1 MHKMKNFSNSLE
13 VFLKKSNSIH
23 PDTHAIFQRLL
34 FSLACLK
41 NYFEKSN
48 VIIDEPPPILTIWWE
63 ALSNHPWEPLP
74 SHPPGLFKDPKEPKT
89 TGVGGHPLVCSPHCH
104 LLTCSL
110 FRHMVP
116 TRGSICCCSHHWGPF
131 RPFSPEILSRPATH
145 PPQPLALGAVRD
157 RTSFWSQGSF

>member
-1 MHKMKNFSNSLE
+1 MSYKVYDPF
-13 VFLKKSNSIH
+13 
-23 PDTHAIFQRLL
+23 
-34 FSLACLK
+34 K

-104 LLTCSL
+104 MLIVQAHGPYEGVNLLL
-110 FRHMVP
+110 F
-116 TRGSICCCSHHWGPF
+116 SS
-131 RPFSPEILSRPATH
+131 
-145 PPQPLALGAVRD
+145 LGAL
-157 RTSFWSQGSF
+157 QAILP

>member
-1 MHKMKNFSNSLE
+1 MSYKVYDPF
-13 VFLKKSNSIH
+13 
-23 PDTHAIFQRLL
+23 
-34 FSLACLK
+34 K